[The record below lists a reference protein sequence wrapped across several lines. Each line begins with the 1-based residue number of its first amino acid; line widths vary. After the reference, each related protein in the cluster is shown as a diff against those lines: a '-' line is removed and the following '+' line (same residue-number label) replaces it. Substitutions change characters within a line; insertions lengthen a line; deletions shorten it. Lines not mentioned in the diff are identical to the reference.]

1 MRDVTT
7 RLNGFTLIEILVVL
21 ALLSLIATMLP
32 RGLDV
37 LYQRSK
43 HQALVQQTMGAV
55 RACVLIAQQQQR
67 SVHLGSQI
75 CPLPNDVADG
85 DLVAELML
93 WFHANGTASRAA
105 YIVVGSESDLTAK
118 TTVIAIDKLTSRV
131 VVQTDE

>member
-1 MRDVTT
+1 MKDVRT

-55 RACVLIAQQQQR
+55 RECVLIAQQQQR

-75 CPLPNDVADG
+75 CPLPSDVADG
-85 DLVAELML
+85 DLVPELMP

-105 YIVVGSESDLTAK
+105 YIVVGSESDPTAK

-131 VVQTDE
+131 VVQADE